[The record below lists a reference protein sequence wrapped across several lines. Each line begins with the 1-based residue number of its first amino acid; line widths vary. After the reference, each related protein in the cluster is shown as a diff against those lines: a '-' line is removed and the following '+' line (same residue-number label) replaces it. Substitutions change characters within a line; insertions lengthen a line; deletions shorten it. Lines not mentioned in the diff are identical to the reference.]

1 MKRLL
6 IVGCGDIAT
15 RALPLFAKTFQ
26 LSALARS
33 GADLARLGAL
43 GVSAIGAD
51 LDQPDSLA
59 GINFSVDCLLHCAP
73 PPGSGAGD
81 ARTANLIAALACAE
95 KNGAMLP
102 RRIVYLSTSGVYGDS
117 GGAWVDETRQTN
129 PQTSRARRR
138 MHAEQA
144 LQSWVS
150 ERDTSLAIL
159 RVPGIYAADRLPLE
173 RLRSG
178 TPVLRAEEDVYSNHI
193 HAEDL
198 GSIIALALGSENS
211 AGVFNA
217 SDDSEMKMGDYFDLV
232 ADRHDLPRPPRIT
245 RAEAAARVSPELL
258 SFWSESRRLLNRRI
272 KRELGVQL
280 RFPTVHEGISAMA
293 SVH

>member
-33 GADLARLGAL
+33 GADITRLRVL

-59 GINFSVDCLLHCAP
+59 GIDFSVDCLLHCAP
-73 PPGSGAGD
+73 PPGSGPVD
-81 ARTANLIAALACAE
+81 IRTANLIAALACAE
-95 KNGAMLP
+95 KNGAMVP
-102 RRIVYLSTSGVYGDS
+102 RRIVYLSTSGVYGDC
-117 GGAWVDETRQTN
+117 GGAWVDEARETN
-129 PQTSRARRR
+129 PGTPRARRR
-138 MHAEQA
+138 VHAEQA
-144 LQSWVS
+144 LQTWAS
-150 ERDTSLAIL
+150 ERDSSLAIL

-198 GSIIALALGSENS
+198 GSIIALALGSDA

-217 SDDSEMKMGDYFDLV
+217 CDDSEMKMGDYFDLV
-232 ADRHDLPRPPRIT
+232 ADRHGLARPPRIA

-258 SFWSESRRLLNRRI
+258 SFWTESRRLLNRRI
-272 KRELGVQL
+272 KRELAVRL
-280 RFPTVHEGISAMA
+280 RYPTVNEGVPSLAGA
-293 SVH
+293 H